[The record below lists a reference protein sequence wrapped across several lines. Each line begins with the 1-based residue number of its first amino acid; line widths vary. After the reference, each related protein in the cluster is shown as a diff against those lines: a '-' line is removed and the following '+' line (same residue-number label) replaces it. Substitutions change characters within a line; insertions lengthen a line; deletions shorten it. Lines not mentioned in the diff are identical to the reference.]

1 MLTKDFSNGESK
13 NGDRSSI
20 AVVNQKQKKN
30 SDITPLDGIKI
41 TRIRDK
47 HQMAV
52 YYLCKHIK
60 KKKRATIF
68 IHRVS
73 LALP

>member
-1 MLTKDFSNGESK
+1 MLAKNFLNGESK

-20 AVVNQKQKKN
+20 AVVNQKQKN

-41 TRIRDK
+41 TRIRDE

-60 KKKRATIF
+60 KKKRATTF
-68 IHRVS
+68 IHRVP